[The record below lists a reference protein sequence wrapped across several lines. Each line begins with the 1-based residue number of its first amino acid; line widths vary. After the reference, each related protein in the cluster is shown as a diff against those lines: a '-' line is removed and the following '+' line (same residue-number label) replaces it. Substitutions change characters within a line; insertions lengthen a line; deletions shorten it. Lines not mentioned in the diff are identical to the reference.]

1 MALCWL
7 KKTQQQKNPI
17 SISVPLVSFCNK
29 GFNPRQLMNTQQSIC
44 IPLAFERTGKTHGNQ
59 GGSLFDRAG
68 RGLHTPPRPL
78 LSLPLARSVEAH
90 CSARAR
96 LPYSSSEECP
106 LPSFQRLKIEP
117 SLRRRHRAWHP
128 KIAGRRTSRT
138 LCFRVER
145 SPPPSFSPVHE
156 KSSLVSE
163 TPSCC
168 KYGVES

>member
-7 KKTQQQKNPI
+7 KKHKKDPI
-17 SISVPLVSFCNK
+17 SISVTLVSFCNN
-29 GFNPRQLMNTQQSIC
+29 GFNLRQVMNTQQSIC
-44 IPLAFERTGKTHGNQ
+44 IPLAFERTGETHGNQ

-96 LPYSSSEECP
+96 LSFSSSEECP

-128 KIAGRRTSRT
+128 KIAGRHTSKT

-145 SPPPSFSPVHE
+145 FSLPPLFFSGARKIVARVWDPF
-156 KSSLVSE
+156 LL
-163 TPSCC
+163 
-168 KYGVES
+168 